1 MLSTPMLRVCGFIS
15 LLELRDRT
23 TYIKDQFFC
32 PASLEKLTLT
42 ENTFCDFGKNAVIK
56 FRSI

>member
-1 MLSTPMLRVCGFIS
+1 M
-15 LLELRDRT
+15 
-23 TYIKDQFFC
+23 KDQFFS

-42 ENTFCDFGKNAVIK
+42 ENTFCGVGKNAVIK